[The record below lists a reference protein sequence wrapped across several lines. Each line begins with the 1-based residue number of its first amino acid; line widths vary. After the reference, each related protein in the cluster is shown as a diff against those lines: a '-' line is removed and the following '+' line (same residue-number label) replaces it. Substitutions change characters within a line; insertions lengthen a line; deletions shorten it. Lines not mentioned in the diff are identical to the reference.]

1 MTSKVKK
8 PPLDVNKLPLE
19 GEGGLF
25 PILGTIPDPR
35 KARGI
40 RHGVQ
45 SILAIAVCAVL
56 AGARSFIAIAEWSDD
71 QSQEILEKL
80 GLQRA
85 LPPCESTIRRVL
97 QSVDAED
104 LDRRTGAWMAQQV
117 PLRESALSL
126 DGKTLCGSSNGE
138 QGAVHLLSA
147 IVHGY
152 GTVVAQV
159 EVGEKTNEIPCVKP
173 LLADLDIRGTV
184 VTADALHTQRE
195 TARYLVEDKGADYV
209 FTVKDNQPTLRQD
222 IEILHLDA
230 DPPQHTTFDKD
241 HGRIEQRD
249 IWTSTALNE
258 YLDFPYVGQVFL
270 IKRTTTNLVGGIVDG
285 RKTTEE
291 FVVGVTS
298 LSEEKA
304 NPVRLLELNRGEW
317 EIENRLHYVRDT
329 TYDEDRSQIRTGN
342 APQVMA
348 GIRNLS
354 ISLLRLAGAECIAV
368 ATRYLS
374 RRLELPL
381 RLIGLSG
388 TG

>member
-25 PILGTIPDPR
+25 PVLGTIPDPR
-35 KARGI
+35 KPRGI

-56 AGARSFIAIAEWSDD
+56 AGARSFIAIAEWAED

-80 GLQRA
+80 GSQRV

-97 QSVDAED
+97 QRVDAED

-222 IEILHLDA
+222 IETLHLDA
-230 DPPQHTTFDKD
+230 APPQHTTFDKD

-258 YLDFPYVGQVFL
+258 YLDFPCVGQVFL
-270 IKRTTTNLVGGIVDG
+270 IKRTTTNLVGGLVDG

-298 LSEEKA
+298 LSEDKA

-317 EIENRLHYVRDT
+317 EIENRLHYVRDV
-329 TYDEDRSQIRTGN
+329 TYDEDRSQVRTGN

-354 ISLLRLAGAECIAV
+354 ISLLRLAGAKCIAV
-368 ATRYLS
+368 ANRYLS

-381 RLIGLSG
+381 RLLGLSG

>member
-1 MTSKVKK
+1 
-8 PPLDVNKLPLE
+8 
-19 GEGGLF
+19 
-25 PILGTIPDPR
+25 
-35 KARGI
+35 
-40 RHGVQ
+40 
-45 SILAIAVCAVL
+45 
-56 AGARSFIAIAEWSDD
+56 
-71 QSQEILEKL
+71 
-80 GLQRA
+80 
-85 LPPCESTIRRVL
+85 
-97 QSVDAED
+97 
-104 LDRRTGAWMAQQV
+104 
-117 PLRESALSL
+117 
-126 DGKTLCGSSNGE
+126 
-138 QGAVHLLSA
+138 
-147 IVHGY
+147 
-152 GTVVAQV
+152 
-159 EVGEKTNEIPCVKP
+159 
-173 LLADLDIRGTV
+173 
-184 VTADALHTQRE
+184 
-195 TARYLVEDKGADYV
+195 YLVEDKGADYV

-258 YLDFPYVGQVFL
+258 YLDFPCVGQVFL
-270 IKRTTTNLVGGIVDG
+270 IKRTTTNLVGGLVDG

-298 LSEEKA
+298 LSEDKA

-374 RRLELPL
+374 RRFELPL